1 MIFDYDPRD
10 TKEGVNSESA
20 SYRLLKDILVE
31 QIVNSLSTGTAS
43 NYITCLT
50 GSNHRIL
57 YEGAARLFAEIILK
71 SADNIEDVEYSQ
83 LRAEYVS
90 TRLLYSVFPD
100 EDSIPEG
107 DNVEDV
113 IRILLQTYESLLT
126 GATKKSI
133 DQTLEAI
140 ASNAIV
146 FSEVEDYILNVNTSI
161 LATTETNTDGVVAT
175 HRHYAFAKPTGYG
188 ATNKPIGYRWGDE
201 LHHHEIIDGVV
212 QPYVDEDGVSHT
224 HEIYFGL
231 PEDILQL
238 QSNLLKTLSVLKPAH
253 LRIGSVSSVI
263 EERDRIS
270 PNADDLIDGI
280 DSISLGLGSIY
291 QEDLRES

>member
-43 NYITCLT
+43 NYITMSY

-175 HRHYAFAKPTGYG
+175 HRHYAFAKTHRLWGNKQ
-188 ATNKPIGYRWGDE
+188 TNR
-201 LHHHEIIDGVV
+201 
-212 QPYVDEDGVSHT
+212 
-224 HEIYFGL
+224 L
-231 PEDILQL
+231 P
-238 QSNLLKTLSVLKPAH
+238 
-253 LRIGSVSSVI
+253 
-263 EERDRIS
+263 
-270 PNADDLIDGI
+270 
-280 DSISLGLGSIY
+280 LG
-291 QEDLRES
+291 